1 MNKFFFS
8 LLVSF
13 LIVTSSF
20 AQTDEVSNDK
30 IKVLNFATFHLSN
43 SSDANTTAVDIND
56 PQVKRDI
63 EKVVANLLKFKP
75 TIICVEVPATESAGT
90 DEIYQEYKIDQSN
103 TTGWSEEINAIA
115 FEVGRLA
122 GVKHI
127 YGIDDPIGFDYPKLM
142 AMAENSTNKDTKSF
156 LIKNQES
163 LDQYNA
169 LSVLD
174 KFINI
179 NTDTWKSETFN
190 FYNFLATM
198 RTPGNYEGTEIIA
211 RFYDRNL
218 RLYTNLVEVPAT
230 SNDRVLVILG
240 GTHTAYLDIF
250 LRNDPRYEVLDATA
264 YTKYN

>member
-1 MNKFFFS
+1 MNKTLFF
-8 LLVSF
+8 LLISF
-13 LIVTSSF
+13 LTIAIGN
-20 AQTDEVSNDK
+20 AQTEQISTDK
-30 IKVLNFATFHLSN
+30 IKVLNFATFHLSR
-43 SSDANTTAVDIND
+43 SSDANTSEVDIND

-63 EKVVANLLKFKP
+63 ERVVAKLVKFRP
-75 TIICVEVPATESAGT
+75 TIICIEVPATESAGT
-90 DEIYQEYKIDQSN
+90 DKIYQEYKIDQSN

-115 FEVGRLA
+115 FEVGRLT
-122 GVKHI
+122 GVQHI

-142 AMAENSTNKDTKSF
+142 AMAENATDKVTNDF

-169 LSVLD
+169 LSILD

-179 NTDTWKSETFN
+179 NTDHWKSETFN
-190 FYNFLATM
+190 FYNTLATM
-198 RTPGNYEGTEIIA
+198 HTPGNYEGSEIIA

-230 SNDRVLVILG
+230 AQDRILVILG

-250 LRNDPRYEVLDATA
+250 LRNNPRYELMDATDS
-264 YTKYN
+264 TKY